1 MSSSWQN
8 NSDPLGQFALP
19 VPPSPSLD
27 TFPFQ
32 KPLEESRSPFTT
44 TLGGLFLQLL
54 GLIFLSYPPSPPLLH
69 APCPGHSLATGNRS
83 RKEPVDTRGGNKP
96 IQSFPFAP
104 SVPPH
109 IYAFT
114 FIFCYRCIHYSK
126 GNVSCFTSI
135 KLYKLEA
142 WPPFVP
148 QRGERAQVC
157 PSLSQS
163 SAFPENSL
171 LKPPSAQV

>member
-1 MSSSWQN
+1 MQLFFLLLPSFPTLLQ
-8 NSDPLGQFALP
+8 AL
-19 VPPSPSLD
+19 
-27 TFPFQ
+27 
-32 KPLEESRSPFTT
+32 
-44 TLGGLFLQLL
+44 
-54 GLIFLSYPPSPPLLH
+54 
-69 APCPGHSLATGNRS
+69 CPWPSLATGNRS
-83 RKEPVDTRGGNKP
+83 RKEPVDTQGGTNP
-96 IQSFPFAP
+96 SSRFRLVP

-148 QRGERAQVC
+148 QGGSPAVPPAPRARHSLKT
-157 PSLSQS
+157 PPSTSLSCS
-163 SAFPENSL
+163 PPGGNHPCWSWRLLPPPPELRESL
-171 LKPPSAQV
+171 TSPPYVDPAASEEHLRRCN